1 MAMAKL
7 QLVIHASLDSDNSDR
22 LKHFTKLFKEVD
34 ENNIYQEV
42 KLAYSPFE
50 IHKKSVSASYKEIIT
65 KFAEKMEDRFKV
77 VSTSPLF
84 ENLILV
90 LDVSMWPLEDN
101 IL

>member
-42 KLAYSPFE
+42 KLVNFE